1 MSQIIQLWS
10 QKLKETLLPKIYKLF
25 QNRKKVAISLG
36 VFGGTLIIIWFIKH
50 PSVPFRRKRSHNPNA
65 NSLST
70 TGIDQIPN
78 LGPYPPIVTINPRIL
93 ANMKKSTVNLEDL
106 STTSQSDRGGY
117 ERDYYSARYSSSDY
131 YGSERSYQTDQRTS
145 NNTRSRK
152 EVVEDPD
159 ELFFNIFQSVNQSL
173 K

>member
-10 QKLKETLLPKIYKLF
+10 QKLKETILPKILNLL

-36 VFGGTLIIIWFIKH
+36 VFGGALIIVWFIKH
-50 PSVPFRRKRSHNPNA
+50 PSVPFRRKTSHNPHA
-65 NSLST
+65 NSLSN

-78 LGPYPPIVTINPRIL
+78 LGPYPSIVTINPRIL

-117 ERDYYSARYSSSDY
+117 ERDYGSARYSSSDY
-131 YGSERSYQTDQRTS
+131 YGSERSYRTDQG
-145 NNTRSRK
+145 TRSRK
-152 EVVEDPD
+152 EIVEDPD